1 MKKYLKVLISMVL
14 LLVGFTVFHSTAE
27 AAKNPISPKQSRIT
41 YTLKDANG
49 VAYKVYFAGVREK
62 KAIASYS
69 RDDWASAWA
78 GANEG
83 DLLYKGNY
91 TLYTQKV
98 GTGQIKKSRYYFKD
112 YTINTNRKSV
122 HMYPS
127 KYKGQPDILAVSETG
142 SSNYEGADWYYMK
155 NGVLT
160 HITEAGYTERAQI
173 LKKNQFL
180 TAFYDNSD
188 GKWYFS
194 GMNFNPTKNTF
205 ETFTPVYKNPSAVIR
220 NWKKHWN

>member
-14 LLVGFTVFHSTAE
+14 LLVGFTAFHSNAE
-27 AAKNPISPKQSRIT
+27 AAKNPISPKQSRVT

-62 KAIASYS
+62 KAIASYN
-69 RDDWASAWA
+69 RGDWAHVWA

-83 DLLYKGNY
+83 DLLYRGNY

-98 GTGQIKKSRYYFKD
+98 GTSHIKKSSHYFRD
-112 YTINTNRKSV
+112 YTLNATKKSV

-127 KYKGQPDILAVSETG
+127 KYKGQPDILAVAETDSEYWE
-142 SSNYEGADWYYMK
+142 NADWYYIK

-160 HITEAGYTERAQI
+160 HITGAAYTLRAQV
-173 LKKNQFL
+173 LRKNEFL
-180 TAFYDNSD
+180 ISWYSVEDN
-188 GKWYFS
+188 KWFFS
-194 GMNFNPTKNTF
+194 GAVFDPTKNVLQTAD
-205 ETFTPVYKNPSAVIR
+205 TVYNKPNVVIR
-220 NWKKHWN
+220 DWKKHWQ

>member
-1 MKKYLKVLISMVL
+1 MKKYLKLFISIVF
-14 LLVGFTVFHSTAE
+14 LLVGFSVFNQPAE
-27 AAKNPISPKQSRIT
+27 AAKNPINPKQSRVT

-62 KAIASYS
+62 KARASY
-69 RDDWASAWA
+69 DHEWAHVWA
-78 GANEG
+78 GAAEG
-83 DLLYKGNY
+83 DLLYKGDY
-91 TLYTQKV
+91 TLYTQKA
-98 GTGQIKKSRYYFKD
+98 GTSQIKKSSYYFKN
-112 YTINTNRKSV
+112 YILNATRKTV

-127 KYKGQPDILAVSETG
+127 KYKGQPDILAVSEPG
-142 SSNYEGADWYYMK
+142 SSNLEMANWYYIK
-155 NGVLT
+155 NGVLV
-160 HITEAGYTERAQI
+160 HITEIDYTERAQI

-205 ETFTPVYKNPSAVIR
+205 ETFTPVYKNPNAVIR
-220 NWKKHWN
+220 NWKKHWQ